1 MACATKS
8 QAGQKHLYMYI
19 DRQIY
24 AVVFFFLLKL
34 FLIKDFITND
44 LLIRNQEKKKRR
56 KKKKSGNVVSGEG
69 EKWKSLNNKYA

>member
-24 AVVFFFLLKL
+24 VVVVFFFTEAIFDKGLY
-34 FLIKDFITND
+34 N
-44 LLIRNQEKKKRR
+44 
-56 KKKKSGNVVSGEG
+56 
-69 EKWKSLNNKYA
+69 